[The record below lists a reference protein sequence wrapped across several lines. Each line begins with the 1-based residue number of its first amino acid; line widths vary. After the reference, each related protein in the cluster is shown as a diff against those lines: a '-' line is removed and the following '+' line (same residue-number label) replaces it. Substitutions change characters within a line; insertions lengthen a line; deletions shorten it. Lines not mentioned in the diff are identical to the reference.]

1 MCIRD
6 RLEYEKM
13 SGKTFSFFEVLTA
26 MSFIYFKK
34 NKVDINVIETG
45 IGGTYDTTNVIKSDI
60 QVITPISYD
69 HQNVLGDTIKS
80 ISENK
85 AGIIKE
91 NSTVITSKQIS
102 EALEIIRKK
111 SAEKKSKLIELNY
124 SIKSKLSIKD
134 FRMNTLIEINGNEYK
149 ISSNSVGRHY
159 IDNVAL
165 AINTLNYIDKFELT
179 KFQIEKGIKN
189 NVWPCRGN
197 IKKFKNRIFFIDGAH
212 NESGFKKLELS
223 IEEFLDKNFT
233 LIFGLNKNHDINPVI
248 NLIERFK
255 CKTIISQ
262 SNHPKSENIENIE
275 KKLKYNRIDYI
286 KSENSK
292 EALDISLEESKI
304 NETIIAAGSIF
315 IAAEISKLINND

>member
-1 MCIRD
+1 
-6 RLEYEKM
+6 M

-134 FRMNTLIEINGNEYK
+134 FRMNTLIEINGDEYN
-149 ISSNSVGRHY
+149 ISSNSVG
-159 IDNVAL
+159 ILFPDESLLLMAL
-165 AINTLNYIDKFELT
+165 
-179 KFQIEKGIKN
+179 GI
-189 NVWPCRGN
+189 CSS
-197 IKKFKNRIFFIDGAH
+197 
-212 NESGFKKLELS
+212 SGFIINS
-223 IEEFLDKNFT
+223 QIIDFLFFKILFNLF
-233 LIFGLNKNHDINPVI
+233 LN
-248 NLIERFK
+248 
-255 CKTIISQ
+255 
-262 SNHPKSENIENIE
+262 
-275 KKLKYNRIDYI
+275 
-286 KSENSK
+286 
-292 EALDISLEESKI
+292 SL
-304 NETIIAAGSIF
+304 
-315 IAAEISKLINND
+315 